1 LRRMFGVVGFGRV
14 GAVPF
19 LRVGSVLLRFSM
31 LFFSLVGLAKL
42 YAATC
47 LLYSLE
53 PYVAILI

>member
-1 LRRMFGVVGFGRV
+1 MFGVVGFGRV
-14 GAVPF
+14 GVIPL

-47 LLYSLE
+47 L
-53 PYVAILI
+53 